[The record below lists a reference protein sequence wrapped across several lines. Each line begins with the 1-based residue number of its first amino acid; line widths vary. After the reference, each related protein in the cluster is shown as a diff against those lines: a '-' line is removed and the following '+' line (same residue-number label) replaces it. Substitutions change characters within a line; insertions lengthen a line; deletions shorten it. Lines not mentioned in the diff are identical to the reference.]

1 MIVGYKNHMNKNSI
15 FFIICFLLSINAFSQ
30 SRVVADISN
39 VRNDNG
45 VCRACLFNNPESFK
59 GETGNPFQCVAVG
72 VKNSMAQAVFNN
84 IPAGTY
90 AMFVFHDAN
99 KNNKM
104 DVNFV
109 GIPKEGYGASKNKL
123 PFASAPSY
131 NENKFIVA
139 DKSMV
144 KLKVKMRNL

>member
-1 MIVGYKNHMNKNSI
+1 MNK
-15 FFIICFLLSINAFSQ
+15 IILFWVYYLLSITAISQ

-45 VCRACLFNNPESFK
+45 VCRACLFNNAESFK

-72 VKNSMAQAVFNN
+72 VKNSTAQAVFNN
-84 IPAGTY
+84 IPAGNY

-104 DVNFV
+104 DVNFL
-109 GIPKEGYGASKNKL
+109 GIPKEGYGASQNKL
-123 PFASAPSY
+123 PFASAPSFQ
-131 NENKFIVA
+131 ENRFVVT
-139 DKSMV
+139 DKSLIR
-144 KLKVKMRNL
+144 LKVKMRNL